1 MNSKKETALKV
12 IKGCK
17 YSIFPFYIIGYLIFL
32 GIVWVNS
39 TSWVELGLFIVGLT
53 VLFTLSLPMGLFGA
67 LLWTQY
73 ILEGYVKG
81 TAKIVRCVISFLFS
95 ALGILYPI
103 AWILVATNAF
113 DRFFENHFM
122 EAVTWLFYGNGLWYF
137 DVLLL
142 LVYPTILFLEALY
155 RKQQRICEQHNN
167 FE

>member
-95 ALGILYPI
+95 AVGILYTVGWIMYMTDGWDFAI
-103 AWILVATNAF
+103 ATKYMPTIRWL
-113 DRFFENHFM
+113 FENSHAPVI
-122 EAVTWLFYGNGLWYF
+122 AV

-142 LVYPTILFLEALY
+142 LVYPTILFLEARY
-155 RKQQRICEQHNN
+155 RKQQRNTLLSD
-167 FE
+167 